1 MFFCSRIPSP
11 FFAFPNRLSKREHLL
26 TQIRDQAA
34 QIKSLILQL
43 EEANLKR
50 GEAKEPFNAPSPTHS
65 ATTNTDRL
73 SLASLPTSSLTS
85 EVDDGSEVRS
95 TAGDHIDKPD
105 VLDWIAKA
113 RASLEE
119 FGGYISMGGPS
130 ATRGMLGGD
139 DDEVDGSP
147 GTRTPGGVDE
157 YEFSVFDDDDD
168 AGTQT
173 ELGLGVDGAVSD
185 QYLSG
190 DEGGV
195 GLTPGR
201 LGPPRSV
208 TPSEASV
215 RRTTDKL
222 ANIPNAAAPIGFF
235 AQLMAARRRRGSRPG
250 SDVDEEDRG
259 LANDEFFRPSEWSSG
274 VLISVQTKISNVLC
288 VFLALGPNRPIIEDA
303 EQYPRILKEG
313 IVSPREVES
322 LFKM

>member
-1 MFFCSRIPSP
+1 MSYSRSKETKTATVSLEPPSRLFFLFLCGIRDVVFCSRIPCP
-11 FFAFPNRLSKREHLL
+11 FFAFRYRSSKREHLL

-50 GEAKEPFNAPSPTHS
+50 GEAKEPFNAPSPTHT

-73 SLASLPTSSLTS
+73 SLVSLPSSSLTS
-85 EVDDGSEVRS
+85 EVDDASEVRS
-95 TAGDHIDKPD
+95 TTGDHIDKPD

-147 GTRTPGGVDE
+147 GTRTPGGGDE
-157 YEFSVFDDDDD
+157 YEFSVLDEDD
-168 AGTQT
+168 GGSQT
-173 ELGLGVDGAVSD
+173 ELGLGVDGAASD

-195 GLTPGR
+195 GLIPGR

-208 TPSEASV
+208 TPSEAG

-222 ANIPNAAAPIGFF
+222 ANIPSAAAPIGFF

-274 VLISVQTKISNVLC
+274 VLISRADKN
-288 VFLALGPNRPIIEDA
+288 F
-303 EQYPRILKEG
+303 
-313 IVSPREVES
+313 
-322 LFKM
+322 